1 MAIQSANIKIRTAWW
16 LPLYLKAIV
25 WTYAI
30 TGREPDWSKVER
42 VVVRGMRCKIE
53 PESVAIGWP

>member
-25 WTYAI
+25 WVYAI
-30 TGREPDWSKVER
+30 TGRETDWSKVER
-42 VVVRGMRCKIE
+42 VVVRGMRCIVK
-53 PESVAIGWP
+53 